1 MNPLDVSN
9 ARFVNS
15 DQEWAAW
22 LAAHGSTATD
32 FVIAIYKKSSGRQ
45 TVGFETLMETALA
58 HGWVDTQTKSIDDD
72 SYAIRWVRRRPGS
85 NWSERNRAIAK
96 KLIKEGRMTPAG
108 HAVLPPDL

>member
-22 LAAHGSTATD
+22 LAAHGGTATD
-32 FVIAIYKKSSGRQ
+32 LVIAIYKKSSGRQ
-45 TVGFETLMETALA
+45 TVGFETLLATALA

-72 SYAIRWVRRRPGS
+72 RYAIRWVPRRQGS
-85 NWSERNRAIAK
+85 NWSERNREIAK
-96 KLIKEGRMTPAG
+96 NLIEDGRMTPAG